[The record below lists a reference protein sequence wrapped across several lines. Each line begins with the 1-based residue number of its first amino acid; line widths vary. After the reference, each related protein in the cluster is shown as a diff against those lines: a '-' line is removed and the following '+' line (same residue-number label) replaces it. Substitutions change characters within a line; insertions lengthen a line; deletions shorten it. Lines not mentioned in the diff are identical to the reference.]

1 VGRAVQR
8 NETDFEASFA
18 LSRKATQ
25 LHTQHPNVKWP
36 SDCMG
41 KYGSQVA
48 SGVHYSSDNYIE
60 RLQASGC
67 ISKTKMAV
75 DLCCNSEPDAK
86 HRLISRS
93 ERLQASRAAI
103 EVIRSYYGY
112 VDNV

>member
-25 LHTQHPNVKWP
+25 LHRQHPNVKWL